1 MQESQILTSAAN
13 NSTAPLTDPPSESA
27 DLAPEP
33 DLASQGIASLGF
45 ESLGFESPGA
55 QPSADS
61 TVQDLLVYGLI
72 PHETRRPDLAII
84 LGVAAELEAIT
95 AFAEGPMQVAFE
107 LLSRRLRA
115 AVELSTR
122 MMRSAEAQP
131 ESA

>member
-1 MQESQILTSAAN
+1 MQESQILASAAN

-33 DLASQGIASLGF
+33 DLASHGV

-55 QPSADS
+55 QPTADS

-115 AVELSTR
+115 AVELSKR
-122 MMRSAEAQP
+122 MMRSAEAQT

>member
-33 DLASQGIASLGF
+33 DLASLGF